1 MSDWLIPPVIGAVVA
16 GAVFVVGSPFSRK
29 REALLGCLVFFLLIV
44 GLFPFLGFGV
54 PSLVISVV
62 VAGVVFVAG
71 RPLLRKRQ
79 EQRDIRNRA
88 AALFAMSLFAC
99 LVFFLFSLGLFFL
112 GFGVFWWYFA
122 GQESWHLMPVDPAQ
136 LASVVSISVGVG
148 CFYLVFKVTGW
159 LRSASQPSAD
169 LWSGN

>member
-62 VAGVVFVAG
+62 VAGVVFVG
-71 RPLLRKRQ
+71 TSPLSRERK
-79 EQRDIRNRA
+79 EERDTGNGA
-88 AALFAMSLFAC
+88 MALIVTSLFVC
-99 LVFFLFSLGLFFL
+99 LVIFLFVLGLFFL
-112 GFGVFWWYFA
+112 GLGFFWAYFA
-122 GQESWHLMPVDPAQ
+122 AGDPSQ
-136 LASVVSISVGVG
+136 LFSVIFITVGVG
-148 CFYLVFKVTGW
+148 SFYLAFKITGW